1 MRKWNDINIKIVEYS
16 SALAAIGQQ
25 VREVQRLEF
34 HNQCRVIVKA
44 ILTDWATSVDSTP
57 LNRRNRFAV
66 HHSKSLIGI
75 AEVVLESLHLLIQA
89 TPLMYAGGQGHM
101 QLQ

>member
-1 MRKWNDINIKIVEYS
+1 MNIKIVEYS

-34 HNQCRVIVKA
+34 HNQCRVTVKA
-44 ILTDWATSVDSTP
+44 VLTDWATSVDSTP

-66 HHSKSLIGI
+66 RHTPKVSL
-75 AEVVLESLHLLIQA
+75 ELQKWSL
-89 TPLMYAGGQGHM
+89 G
-101 QLQ
+101 